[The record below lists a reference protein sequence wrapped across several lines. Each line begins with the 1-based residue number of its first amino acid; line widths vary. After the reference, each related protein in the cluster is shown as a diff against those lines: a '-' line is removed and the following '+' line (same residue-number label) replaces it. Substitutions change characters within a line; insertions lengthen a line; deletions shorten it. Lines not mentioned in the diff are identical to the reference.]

1 MYSTVIEP
9 DFSRLHI
16 KENVSACSS
25 LRLAHFKHVLFPSL
39 RQLLWLVIIFNYL
52 RWWSISIGML
62 IFSPCC
68 FSPSRKFLFLLD
80 SFLLFDIIGHRQ
92 LILLLILQ
100 RSIYGFNI
108 YHHEVFTLAN
118 IADFYELM
126 EALSHCFEIFV
137 HAFIKSWI
145 YWTFDKFSGPRHHF
159 KILAIGIF
167 GVKVRQWDSSFISA
181 SGQHHVAV
189 LRWEEVSAHVDGY
202 LILLLHSTFCRD
214 FIQHHKTLDVG
225 ILLLFFCSRWT
236 CLFLSTIYCEI
247 LLLGL
252 WLRCAVRC
260 ARIAP
265 NKGSI
270 MRISLL
276 FEDIC
281 FAVNKH
287 HCILSTKQWLITNL
301 IVIIILESKLIN
313 SFVSILIKDLAIRCH
328 SRKYLLEL
336 GILASI
342 LIILIFQAHHRM
354 LIQIHRIFTLS
365 HAIWHLQLSPG
376 LQIGHMLRKVYQLVC
391 WWNFIML
398 QLGCIW
404 REHARPVE
412 PLRLIQIIC
421 SICRIV
427 LILIIASAI
436 DRLIKGHRPRCAILS
451 ILDSSTFHDSCDIL
465 FIN

>member
-1 MYSTVIEP
+1 M
-9 DFSRLHI
+9 
-16 KENVSACSS
+16 
-25 LRLAHFKHVLFPSL
+25 
-39 RQLLWLVIIFNYL
+39 IIFSL
-52 RWWSISIGML
+52 
-62 IFSPCC
+62 CC
-68 FSPSRKFLFLLD
+68 FSPSQKFLFLLD
-80 SFLLFDIIGHRQ
+80 FFLLFDIIGHRQ

-118 IADFYELM
+118 IADFHKLM
-126 EALSHCFEIFV
+126 EALSHRFEIFV
-137 HAFIKSWI
+137 HAFIESWI
-145 YWTFDKFSGPRHHF
+145 YWTFDKFGGPGHHF

-181 SGQHHVAV
+181 SSQHHVAV

-214 FIQHHKTLDVG
+214 FIQHDKTLDVG
-225 ILLLFFCSRWT
+225 ILLLFFFSRWA
-236 CLFLSTIYCEI
+236 CLCLSSAR
-247 LLLGL
+247 LLGL
-252 WLRCAVRC
+252 RLRCAVRR
-260 ARIAP
+260 ARIAL

-270 MRISLL
+270 VRISLL

-301 IVIIILESKLIN
+301 IVVIILESKLIN
-313 SFVSILIKDLAIRCH
+313 SFVSILIKDFAIRCH
-328 SRKYLLEL
+328 SRKYLLEF
-336 GILASI
+336 GILTSI

-376 LQIGHMLRKVYQLVC
+376 LQILHMLRKVYQLVRR
-391 WWNFIML
+391 WNFIML

-404 REHARPVE
+404 WKHARPVE

-421 SICRIV
+421 SVRI
-427 LILIIASAI
+427 ILIISRAIAS
-436 DRLIKGHRPRCAILS
+436 LIKGHRPLRAIMG
-451 ILDSSTFHDSCDIL
+451 ILDPSTFHDSCDIL
-465 FIN
+465 FINQCQSLISLSILQQRFLNFCVFISGVRHLYLE

>member
-1 MYSTVIEP
+1 MYSTIIEP

-25 LRLAHFKHVLFPSL
+25 LRLAHFEHVLFPSL
-39 RQLLWLVIIFNYL
+39 SQLLWLAIIYFLLYWYICISMIIFSL
-52 RWWSISIGML
+52 
-62 IFSPCC
+62 CC
-68 FSPSRKFLFLLD
+68 FSPSQKFLFLLD

-118 IADFYELM
+118 IADFHKLM
-126 EALSHCFEIFV
+126 EALSHRFEIFV

-181 SGQHHVAV
+181 SSQHHVAV
-189 LRWEEVSAHVDGY
+189 LRWEEVSTHVDGY

-214 FIQHHKTLDVG
+214 FIQHDKTLDVG
-225 ILLLFFCSRWT
+225 ILLLFFFSRWA
-236 CLFLSTIYCEI
+236 CLSLSSMYCAG
-247 LLLGL
+247 LFRLLGL
-252 WLRCAVRC
+252 RLRCAVRC
-260 ARIAP
+260 ARIAL

-270 MRISLL
+270 VRISLL

-301 IVIIILESKLIN
+301 IVVIILESKLIN
-313 SFVSILIKDLAIRCH
+313 SFVSILIKDFAIRCH
-328 SRKYLLEL
+328 SRKYLLEF
-336 GILASI
+336 GILTSI

-365 HAIWHLQLSPG
+365 HAIWHLQFSPG
-376 LQIGHMLRKVYQLVC
+376 LQIVHMLRKVYQLVRR
-391 WWNFIML
+391 WNFIML
-398 QLGCIW
+398 QLSCIW
-404 REHARPVE
+404 RKHARPVE

-421 SICRIV
+421 VRIILV
-427 LILIIASAI
+427 LIIASAI
-436 DRLIKGHRPRCAILS
+436 DSLIKGHRPRCAIMS